1 MGVQKKVPDI
11 GGYIG
16 KKIVALREAKR
27 MSRKELCKLL
37 GDMYSYDALTKLEL
51 GKINSP
57 PINVLKKIAEILEVP
72 LEELL
77 KVDEDVI
84 TTQDLMN
91 DPDLT
96 VLMYGAKELSPRDRR
111 VLLKVL
117 EILKKENE
125 REREGKQSS

>member
-77 KVDEDVI
+77 REDEDVI

-96 VLMYGAKELSPRDRR
+96 VLMYGAKSFRLG
-111 VLLKVL
+111 
-117 EILKKENE
+117 I
-125 REREGKQSS
+125 EGYS

>member
-27 MSRKELCKLL
+27 MSRKDLWKLL

-51 GKINSP
+51 GKTNSP

-77 KVDEDVI
+77 REDEEVI
-84 TTQDLMN
+84 TTQDLLN

-96 VLMYGAKELSPRDRR
+96 VLMYGARDLSPRDRR

>member
-77 KVDEDVI
+77 REDEDVI